1 MSSTKKDDIKESTK
15 KSKESTEEYIDEQNQ
30 QIKNTVSNIS
40 EATEKVSESVNK
52 FQEETKRTF
61 EKSADTF
68 GKNQDQIAK
77 TSKEITDNFVE
88 LQKNVFNNYQSSY
101 LQFLDN
107 AFKSWVDFNIR
118 ERYSETYNTLNKN
131 TQEGTVNATKF
142 INEIAVGGVEHF
154 NKLVELTQKYY
165 NDIVQNNLN
174 YVKKIERSYN
184 K

>member
-1 MSSTKKDDIKESTK
+1 MSTTKKDDIKESTK

-30 QIKNTVSNIS
+30 QINNTVSNIS
-40 EATEKVSESVNK
+40 EATKKISESANK
-52 FQEETKRTF
+52 FQADTKRIL
-61 EKSADTF
+61 EKSTDTF
-68 GKNQDQIAK
+68 GKNQDQIVK
-77 TSKEITDNFVE
+77 TSQEITDNFVE
-88 LQKNVFNNYQSSY
+88 LQKNVLNTYQSSY
-101 LQFLDN
+101 LKFLDN

-118 ERYSETYNTLNKN
+118 ERYSETYNILNKN
-131 TQEGTVNATKF
+131 IQEGTVNATNF

-174 YVKKIERSYN
+174 YARKIERSYN